1 MHAVNQKKFIALSRL
16 AVLSCVIVVTAIA
29 SVQELAAQQIA
40 RRSQF
45 IHNPFLLNPAMA
57 GTQTGTFTSANY
69 RNQWAGFSGAPTTV
83 ALSATM
89 GLPNRFGA
97 GIVLEQD
104 DMGGAMRRTGVEFT
118 GTYTL
123 DLNNEDAVSLG
134 LGLMAQQLTFD
145 GRDLNVLEE
154 NDPALT
160 GALETSFTADA
171 RFGMMVFGKNYAFG
185 LAAPNLLQ
193 TAIGWDSEPTNERN
207 RLARHYLLMGHY
219 RYAINNDFTFKPSAV
234 ARFTGA
240 TPAQLDAYLNFS
252 YRQMLWGGIGF
263 RQGDA
268 IVLSIGGGAKDVQV
282 TYSYDLT
289 TSDVGRLSPH
299 THELTISYYLPRKSG
314 GFNSRSFG
322 GRVLDRSWIIRN

>member
-1 MHAVNQKKFIALSRL
+1 MQAVNQKHFIFGGQSALLTLVL
-16 AVLSCVIVVTAIA
+16 ALMIGA
-29 SVQELAAQQIA
+29 SIQEVAGQQIA

-45 IHNPFLLNPAMA
+45 IQNPYLLNPAMA
-57 GTQTGTFTSANY
+57 GTQSGTFTSANY
-69 RNQWAGFSGAPTTV
+69 RNQWAGFSGAPTTMS
-83 ALSATM
+83 LSATM
-89 GLPNRFGA
+89 GLPNRIGV

-104 DMGGAMRRTGVEFT
+104 DMGGAMRRTGIEFT

-123 DLNNEDAVSLG
+123 DLNNEDAVSFG
-134 LGLMAQQLTFD
+134 LGMMAQQLTFD
-145 GRDLNVLEE
+145 GRDLSVLEE

-160 GALETSFTADA
+160 GALETSLTADA

-193 TAIGWDSEPTNERN
+193 SAIGWDSEPTDVRN
-207 RLARHYLLMGHY
+207 RLVRHYLLMGHY
-219 RYAINNDFTFKPSAV
+219 RYAINNDFIFKPAAV
-234 ARFTGA
+234 ARFTGV
-240 TPAQLDAYLNFS
+240 TPAQLDAYLNIS
-252 YRQMLWGGIGF
+252 YRDMLWGGIGF
-263 RQGDA
+263 RQSDA

-299 THELTISYYLPRKSG
+299 THEITISYYLPRKSG

>member
-1 MHAVNQKKFIALSRL
+1 MRLNKTSSFAALLCMVCAIGAFGLFTTDVN
-16 AVLSCVIVVTAIA
+16 
-29 SVQELAAQQIA
+29 AQQVP

-57 GTQTGTFTSANY
+57 GIQPGTFTSANY
-69 RNQWAGFSGAPTTV
+69 RNQWAGFDGAPTTFSI
-83 ALSATM
+83 SAAM

-104 DMGGAMRRTGVEFT
+104 DMGGAMSRTGVELT

-123 DLNNEDAVSLG
+123 DLNNQDAVSFG
-134 LGLMAQQLTFD
+134 LGLLAQQLSFD
-145 GRDLNVLEE
+145 GRDLEVWED

-185 LAAPNLLQ
+185 MAIPNLMQ
-193 TAIGWDSEPTNERN
+193 NAIGWDSEPTDQRN
-207 RLARHYLLMGHY
+207 RLIRHYLLMGHY
-219 RYAINNDFTFKPSAV
+219 RYLINNEFTFKPAAV
-234 ARFTGA
+234 ARFTGI
-240 TPAQLDAYLNFS
+240 TPAQLDAYLNLS
-252 YRQMLWGGIGF
+252 YRDMLWGGIGF
-263 RQGDA
+263 RQSDA
-268 IVLSIGGGAKDVQV
+268 IVLSIGGGSNDVRV

-299 THELTISYYLPRKSG
+299 THEITISYFLARQAG
-314 GFNSRSFG
+314 GFNSRNLG
-322 GRVLDRSWIIRN
+322 GRILDRGWIIRN